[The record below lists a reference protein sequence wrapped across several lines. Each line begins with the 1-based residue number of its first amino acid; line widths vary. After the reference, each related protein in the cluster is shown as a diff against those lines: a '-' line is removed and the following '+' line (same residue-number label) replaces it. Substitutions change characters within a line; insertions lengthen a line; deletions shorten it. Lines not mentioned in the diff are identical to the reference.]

1 MKKDQFRTPLFQSG
15 AVLIAAIFL
24 FSLVPSS
31 GASHAVGAVSSI
43 FWGIIYA
50 IVFPIALVLALVF
63 SLAVLTAIVL
73 GTVALY
79 SPTQASEMYKGL
91 KEKLAI
97 YREEASIWA
106 KAKTSQWCCQG
117 TSAEENARFK
127 EDLAVLHRKNSQL
140 ETELIALRAA
150 NEQLQKKI
158 KECPTCNSPSEM

>member
-15 AVLIAAIFL
+15 AILIAAIFL

-31 GASHAVGAVSSI
+31 GSSHAIGAVSSI
-43 FWGIIYA
+43 FWGIIYT

-63 SLAVLTAIVL
+63 SLTVLTAIVL

-79 SPTQASEMYKGL
+79 SPSQASEMYKGL

-97 YREEASIWA
+97 YRNDATIWA
-106 KAKTSQWCCQG
+106 RTKASQWCCQG
-117 TSAEENARFK
+117 ISVEENAKLK
-127 EDLAVLHRKNSQL
+127 EDLAVLNRKNIQL
-140 ETELIALRAA
+140 ETELIALRVT

-158 KECPTCNSPSEM
+158 KECPSCNSASKI